1 MAGCAALAMVAPVAT
16 VAKAAV
22 DQRKIVLVC
31 EVDDPSYQKPDRYA
45 AAQVFPGQ
53 EETYVVTGLTQS

>member
-1 MAGCAALAMVAPVAT
+1 MVAPVAT

-22 DQRKIVLVC
+22 DQRKVVLVC

-45 AAQVFPGQ
+45 AAQLFPGQ
-53 EETYVVTGLTQS
+53 EVTYVVTGLTQS